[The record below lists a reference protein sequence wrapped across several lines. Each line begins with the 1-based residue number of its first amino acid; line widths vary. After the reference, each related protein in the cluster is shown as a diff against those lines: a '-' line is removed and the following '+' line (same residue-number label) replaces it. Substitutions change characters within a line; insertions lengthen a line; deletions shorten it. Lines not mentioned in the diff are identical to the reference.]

1 MQTETK
7 PEEDGAEDSKDRR
20 DAASNCRKLAGSTM
34 VSLGYHRE
42 GDGVEFE
49 KTEHT
54 DLMSTSAVG
63 VTVASVAFVLAGVVL
78 STIPAIML

>member
-1 MQTETK
+1 MLRTET
-7 PEEDGAEDSKDRR
+7 ETDGDGTEDTGYGKI
-20 DAASNCRKLAGSTM
+20 DASRKLSGRTM

-63 VTVASVAFVLAGVVL
+63 VTVASAAFVLAGVAL
-78 STIPAIML
+78 STIPAVML

>member
-1 MQTETK
+1 MLRTETETDGDGT
-7 PEEDGAEDSKDRR
+7 EETGYGEI
-20 DAASNCRKLAGSTM
+20 DATRKLAGSTM

-63 VTVASVAFVLAGVVL
+63 VTVASAAFVLAGVAL
-78 STIPAIML
+78 STIPAALL